1 MKIHIIYI
9 TSKVLPQLTN
19 LRKYLYLYLWT
30 TLTTNLTLSDE
41 YLRYR
46 SLFSKRIMLL
56 LHLIPRQLLIL
67 LLFGRC
73 LLKEDVMGGGGQ
85 GGADFILIGLLDA
98 WCTPLSQWWVCSLRG
113 IGNRHLLGPFL
124 YISETILNTS
134 PILLNFSS
142 SIFSFLDILPSSGL
156 PFSYLFLGLSRN
168 DHRLPTADF

>member
-46 SLFSKRIMLL
+46 SLCSKSIMLL

-73 LLKEDVMGGGGQ
+73 LLKEDVMGVGAR
-85 GGADFILIGLLDA
+85 GADFLLIWLLDA

-113 IGNRHLLGPFL
+113 IGNRHLLGPIM

-134 PILLNFSS
+134 PIFLNFSL
-142 SIFSFLDILPSSGL
+142 SIFSFLDKLSSSGL
-156 PFSYLFLGLSRN
+156 PFSYIFLGLSRN